1 MMVLGIDRL
10 YIGLY
15 EKKKVG
21 RVFAHAFDED
31 FADDRSYATTYT
43 YCSSNCMFDLRTTS
57 FGYAIAVVN
66 FIYNV
71 IRETANLGGGLYLEN
86 TYELSFSAETTF
98 EQWKWRRLGFQGVAS
113 SYTEMNWDRDLP
125 PIPLLAITS
134 LLL

>member
-1 MMVLGIDRL
+1 MVFSINRL

-21 RVFAHAFDED
+21 RVFAHAFDVD
-31 FADDRSYATTYT
+31 FADDRSYATTYI

-71 IRETANLGGGLYLEN
+71 IKEMGNHGSGLYLEDM
-86 TYELSFSAETTF
+86 YELSFSAETTS
-98 EQWKWRRLGFQGVAS
+98 EQRKRRRLGFQGTAS

-125 PIPLLAITS
+125 PILLLAITS

>member
-1 MMVLGIDRL
+1 MVFGINRL

-21 RVFAHAFDED
+21 RVFAHAFDEV
-31 FADDRSYATTYT
+31 FADDRNYATTYT

-71 IRETANLGGGLYLEN
+71 IKEMDNHGSWLYLEDM
-86 TYELSFSAETTF
+86 YELSFSAKTTS
-98 EQWKWRRLGFQGVAS
+98 EQRKRRRLGFQGTAS
-113 SYTEMNWDRDLP
+113 SYTEMSWDRDLP
-125 PIPLLAITS
+125 PILLLAITS